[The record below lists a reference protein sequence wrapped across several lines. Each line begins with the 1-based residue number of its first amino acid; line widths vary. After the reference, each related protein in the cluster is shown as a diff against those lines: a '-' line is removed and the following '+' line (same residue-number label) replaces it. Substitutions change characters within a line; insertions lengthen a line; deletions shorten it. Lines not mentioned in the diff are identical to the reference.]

1 MILKIP
7 SIEADGSVVMADT
20 KLNIQILRRQC
31 RLISTITTSTKTTPI
46 DLVIGRWGD
55 PSLGRLSVLAIQING
70 EEQQSKKKFDCKI
83 GFDFMKKKW
92 LVDGTIGVAR
102 VNESL
107 NQFGDFIH
115 IIQKYF

>member
-1 MILKIP
+1 MILRVP
-7 SIEADGSVVMADT
+7 SVEADGKVVLSDT
-20 KLNIQILRRQC
+20 KVNLQILRRQC
-31 RLISTITTSTKTTPI
+31 RLVTQISTESKTTPI

-55 PSLGRLSVLAIQING
+55 PSLTKFSVLGIQING
-70 EEQQSKKKFDCKI
+70 EELKSGKKFDCKI

-92 LVDGTIGVAR
+92 LIEGTIGLGK